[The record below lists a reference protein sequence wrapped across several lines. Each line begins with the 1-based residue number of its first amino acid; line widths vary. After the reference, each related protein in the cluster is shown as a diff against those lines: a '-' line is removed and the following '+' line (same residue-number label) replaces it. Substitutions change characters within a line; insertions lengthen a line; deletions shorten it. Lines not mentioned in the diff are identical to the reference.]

1 MTPFLTAT
9 AAEALPLLIVLTT
22 LAAASAVF
30 CLRDDQTTARAL
42 VTLAGSTMTL
52 GLVIAMTLGVLAGE
66 RHEARIP
73 FLPGE
78 DIYLRS
84 DALSVLFTGLSS
96 VLWLVTTVYALAYM
110 RKGPNRSR
118 FFGFFALC
126 VSATMGVALAGNLI
140 TFVVFFE
147 ALTLATYP
155 LVVHYGDP
163 QTLRA
168 GRMYLIYTLSGGAAL
183 LMGALL
189 LHALQGTS
197 DFVVGG
203 LLAQAEQRPDDL
215 PLQLVF
221 AALVVGVGV
230 KAAIAPLHGWLPTA
244 MVAPAPVSALL
255 HAVAVVK
262 VGAFGVVRIVYDVF
276 GVSLAQDLGVLP
288 WLAAAATFTILYGS
302 ARALWQDDL
311 KRRLAYSTVSQVSYI
326 TLGAALAHP
335 AAAVGAIMHL
345 IHQGVMKIT
354 LFYCAGAFAEATGVK
369 TVTAMNGLGRRMP
382 WTSAAFTVGA
392 LGMIGVP
399 PTAGFVTKW
408 WLAEGGLATGADWV
422 VVVLVLSSI
431 LNAGYFLP
439 ILGRMWFGEDPAP
452 LRADAPAWWR
462 MALMAAA
469 PMLTAGMT
477 LAVALLATSVFSP
490 LGWAEALALDEF
502 GFRR

>member
-1 MTPFLTAT
+1 MTFTVAIAT
-9 AAEALPLLIVLTT
+9 EALPLLIVLTT
-22 LAAASAVF
+22 IGSAAAVF
-30 CLRDDQTTARAL
+30 CLRDDQTAARAA
-42 VTLAGSTMTL
+42 VAIAGPAMTLA
-52 GLVIAMTLGVLAGE
+52 LVIAMTLGVLGGQ

-73 FLPGE
+73 FLRGE
-78 DIYLRS
+78 DIVLRS
-84 DALSVLFTGLSS
+84 DALSVLFTGLSA
-96 VLWLVTTVYALAYM
+96 VLWLVTTVYALGYM

-126 VSATMGVALAGNLI
+126 VSATMGVALAGNLV

-147 ALTLATYP
+147 VLTLATYP
-155 LVVHYGDP
+155 LVVHNGDEK
-163 QTLRA
+163 TLRA
-168 GRMYLIYTLSGGAAL
+168 GRAYLLYTLSGGAAL

-189 LHALQGTS
+189 LHTLQGAS

-203 LLAQAEQRPDDL
+203 LLAQAGERPDDVAL
-215 PLQLVF
+215 RIVF
-221 AALVVGVGV
+221 VALIVGVGV
-230 KAAIAPLHGWLPTA
+230 KAALAPLHGWLPTA

-276 GVSLAQDLGVLP
+276 GVSLAQELGVLP
-288 WLAAAATFTILYGS
+288 PLAAAAAFTVVYGS

-311 KRRLAYSTVSQVSYI
+311 KRRLAYSTVSQVSYV

-354 LFYCAGAFAEATGVK
+354 LFFCAGAFAETAGVK
-369 TVTAMNGLGRRMP
+369 TVSAMNGLGRRMP

-399 PTAGFVTKW
+399 PTAGFATKW
-408 WLAEGGLATGADWV
+408 WLAEGGLAAGEGWV
-422 VVVLVLSSI
+422 VAVLVTSSL

-439 ILGRMWFGEDPAP
+439 VLGRMWFGDDPAP
-452 LRADAPAWWR
+452 LRADGPEPWR
-462 MALMAAA
+462 VALMTAA
-469 PMLTAGMT
+469 PLLTAGMT
-477 LAVALLATSVFSP
+477 LAAALLATSVFSP

-502 GFRR
+502 GFMR

>member
-1 MTPFLTAT
+1 
-9 AAEALPLLIVLTT
+9 
-22 LAAASAVF
+22 
-30 CLRDDQTTARAL
+30 
-42 VTLAGSTMTL
+42 
-52 GLVIAMTLGVLAGE
+52 
-66 RHEARIP
+66 
-73 FLPGE
+73 
-78 DIYLRS
+78 
-84 DALSVLFTGLSS
+84 
-96 VLWLVTTVYALAYM
+96 
-110 RKGPNRSR
+110 
-118 FFGFFALC
+118 
-126 VSATMGVALAGNLI
+126 VALAGNLV

-155 LVVHYGDP
+155 LVVHNGDEK
-163 QTLRA
+163 TLRA
-168 GRMYLIYTLSGGAAL
+168 GRSYLIYTLSGGAAL

-203 LLAQAEQRPDDL
+203 LLAQAERRPADGAL
-215 PLQLVF
+215 IAVF
-221 AALVVGVGV
+221 AALIVGVGV

-302 ARALWQDDL
+302 VRALWQDDL

-354 LFYCAGAFAEATGVK
+354 LFFCAGAFAEGAGVK
-369 TVTAMNGLGRRMP
+369 TVSAMDGLGRRMP
-382 WTSAAFTVGA
+382 WTSAAFTIGA

-399 PTAGFVTKW
+399 PTAGFATKW
-408 WLAEGGLATGADWV
+408 WLAEGGLAAGDGWV
-422 VVVLVLSSI
+422 VAVLLASSA

-439 ILGRMWFGEDPAP
+439 IIGRIWFGESPAP
-452 LRADAPAWWR
+452 TRADPPARWR
-462 MALMAAA
+462 LALMSGA
-469 PMLTAGMT
+469 PVLTAGMT
-477 LAVALLATSVFSP
+477 LAAALLATSVFSP

>member
-1 MTPFLTAT
+1 MTPPFAAGAT
-9 AAEALPLLIVLTT
+9 EALPLLIVLTT
-22 LAAASAVF
+22 LAAAAAVF
-30 CLRDDQTTARAL
+30 CLRDDQTKARAL
-42 VTLAGSTMTL
+42 VTLAGPLITL
-52 GLVIAMTLGVLAGE
+52 GLVVAMTLGVLAGE
-66 RHEARIP
+66 RHEARLP

-78 DIYLRS
+78 DILLRS
-84 DALSVLFTGLSS
+84 DALAVLFTGLSS

-140 TFVVFFE
+140 TFVVCFE

-168 GRMYLIYTLSGGAAL
+168 GRTYLIYTLSGGAAL
-183 LMGALL
+183 LMGTLL
-189 LHALQGTS
+189 LHALQGGS

-203 LLAQAEQRPDDL
+203 LLAQAEHRPDDL
-215 PLQLVF
+215 ALTLVF

-288 WLAAAATFTILYGS
+288 WLAGAATFTILYGS
-302 ARALWQDDL
+302 VRALWQDDL

-354 LFYCAGAFAEATGVK
+354 LFYCAGAFAEAAGVK
-369 TVTAMNGLGRRMP
+369 TVSAMNGIGRRMP
-382 WTSAAFTVGA
+382 WTAAAFTVGA

-408 WLAEGGLATGADWV
+408 WLAEGGLATGAEWV

-439 ILGRMWFGEDPAP
+439 ILGRMWFGENPAP
-452 LRADAPAWWR
+452 LREDAPARWR
-462 MALMAAA
+462 MAVMAAA

-477 LAVALLATSVFSP
+477 LAAALLATSVLSP

>member
-1 MTPFLTAT
+1 MIAGMTGPQ
-9 AAEALPLLIVLTT
+9 ALPLLIVLTT
-22 LAAASAVF
+22 IASAAAVF
-30 CLRDDQTTARAL
+30 CLRDDQTRARAA
-42 VTLAGSTMTL
+42 VTLAGPSITL
-52 GLVIAMTLGVLAGE
+52 FLVATMTLGVLAGD
-66 RHEARIP
+66 RHEVRIP

-78 DIYLRS
+78 DIILQS

-96 VLWLVTTVYALAYM
+96 VLWLITTVYALGYM

-126 VSATMGVALAGNLI
+126 VSATMGVALAGNVV

-155 LVVHYGDP
+155 LVVHNGDEK
-163 QTLRA
+163 TLRA
-168 GRMYLIYTLSGGAAL
+168 GRAYLLYTLSGGAAL

-189 LHALQGTS
+189 LHALHGTS

-203 LLAQAEQRPDDL
+203 LLAQAPARPSDAAL
-215 PLQLVF
+215 TLVF
-221 AALVVGVGV
+221 AVMIAGVGV

-276 GVSLAQDLGVLP
+276 GVTLAQDLGVLP
-288 WLAAAATFTILYGS
+288 WLAAAAAFTIIYGS
-302 ARALWQDDL
+302 VRALWQDDL
-311 KRRLAYSTVSQVSYI
+311 KKRLAFSTVSQVSYI
-326 TLGAALAHP
+326 ALGAALAHP

-345 IHQGVMKIT
+345 IHQGIMKIT
-354 LFYCAGAFAEATGVK
+354 LFFCAGAFAEVAGVK
-369 TVTAMNGLGRRMP
+369 TVSAMDGLGRRMP
-382 WTSAAFTVGA
+382 WTCAAFTIGA

-408 WLAEGGLATGADWV
+408 KLAEGGLASGDAWV
-422 VVVLVLSSI
+422 VAVLLGSSA

-439 ILGRMWFGEDPAP
+439 VLNRMWFGPDVAT
-452 LRADAPAWWR
+452 LRADAPPRWR
-462 MALMAAA
+462 IAMMAGPPLA
-469 PMLTAGMT
+469 TAGMT
-477 LAVALLATSVFSP
+477 LAAALLATSIFSP
-490 LGWAEALALDEF
+490 LGWAEALALAEF
-502 GFRR
+502 GFWR